1 VIGLLQSE
9 FPPCPVDGF
18 VGTWL
23 VIVSPFAS
31 AFNPAP
37 GPEAQRRALAMVS
50 LHRAVAIAMADGP
63 LDGGPH
69 PSAASASAW
78 GQSPTCEGST
88 ATPWIPNCTTPWL
101 AFCTGLGYTLVA
113 LDGSGG
119 WSSIR

>member
-1 VIGLLQSE
+1 
-9 FPPCPVDGF
+9 
-18 VGTWL
+18 
-23 VIVSPFAS
+23 
-31 AFNPAP
+31 
-37 GPEAQRRALAMVS
+37 MVS

-119 WSSIR
+119 WSSIRCTALSASRSTSRFISAQNQDKD